1 MIPPGLRLPLTPL
14 DEAFHER
21 VRGALRQA
29 GVLAA
34 VDA

>member
-14 DEAFHER
+14 AEPCHDR
-21 VRGALRQA
+21 VRDALRQA

-34 VDA
+34 VDV